1 MGENDNSAGLCCNMR
16 LFASRKHPPETF
28 QLGLIGR
35 RDEMF
40 AQSKGPSSGPPPL
53 ASTPKSMK
61 NEKRWRRRRKK
72 GNGHEK
78 IDEIGNQQEGI
89 RRGNE
94 NINRLRSP
102 ALQSSTGYRDEIK
115 VNFKEMWFLE
125 LWTRFL
131 GL

>member
-1 MGENDNSAGLCCNMR
+1 MA
-16 LFASRKHPPETF
+16 K
-28 QLGLIGR
+28 
-35 RDEMF
+35 
-40 AQSKGPSSGPPPL
+40 
-53 ASTPKSMK
+53 
-61 NEKRWRRRRKK
+61 EKKK

-94 NINRLRSP
+94 NINRLLLP

-125 LWTRFL
+125 LWTRFFGSVIRL
-131 GL
+131 LLRVSAKKSRRTDAEM